1 MKMRRAEKPGTC
13 LQCGRPL
20 SKGWWTYC
28 YHCWRTKRAAL
39 NSWHHQLEKYAEAH
53 LSASELDELYSLH
66 IDRSPLTA
74 GGVAEP
80 GPLPSD
86 DATQLR
92 GRES

>member
-1 MKMRRAEKPGTC
+1 MRMRRAEKIGTC
-13 LQCGRPL
+13 LACGRPL

-28 YHCWRTKRAAL
+28 YRCWREKRAAL
-39 NSWHHQLEKYAEAH
+39 NSWHHQLEKYVREHMTPAEMNEVYA
-53 LSASELDELYSLH
+53 LYLDLA
-66 IDRSPLTA
+66 PLTG

-80 GPLPSD
+80 GPLPPD